1 MAITAISPRIVPPG
15 TPATI
20 TITGTGFE
28 ANSVVLWNGANRP
41 TTVVS
46 ATVVQVTLS
55 AADLQN
61 QGTGS
66 LTVSNPAPAASTS
79 PGLPLIVTSQPIPV
93 IQNVT
98 IASVPGLTGGC
109 SQLQATITGQ
119 NFDYYYSTV
128 QANGVQLQTTFFQST
143 PPEII
148 AFLPPGFVSNPGA
161 LSFTVADG
169 NQVGCISLRVGDH
182 VDVFSTTSNQ
192 FVAALHPAAQGAQKG
207 FGGLALTPDGSQSL
221 VTDLLDGSL
230 AVNNSD
236 APSNTYAIRIAAV
249 TQLNGCPGGPLYV
262 AATSTNQAFVA
273 TGSLPALRVLPLESY
288 ILPIC
293 KHGPQRQQLESR
305 LSNVDRLAYP

>member
-1 MAITAISPRIVPPG
+1 
-15 TPATI
+15 
-20 TITGTGFE
+20 
-28 ANSVVLWNGANRP
+28 
-41 TTVVS
+41 
-46 ATVVQVTLS
+46 
-55 AADLQN
+55 
-61 QGTGS
+61 
-66 LTVSNPAPAASTS
+66 
-79 PGLPLIVTSQPIPV
+79 
-93 IQNVT
+93 
-98 IASVPGLTGGC
+98 
-109 SQLQATITGQ
+109 LQATITGQ

-273 TGSLPALRVLPLESY
+273 TGSLPALRVLPPESY